1 MRKNYRLLI
10 RGILV
15 SLIVISAWVSAAAQD
30 FPTRPVEII
39 VGFAP
44 GGGTDLTARAVA
56 NHAHKYFGQPFVV
69 VNKAGA
75 AGTIASQFVAS
86 VKPDGYTLLTGGG
99 SETTTAGHF
108 RKLPFHPIGDFE
120 PVINVVRQQINLN
133 VRADS
138 PWKSIQEFLADAKK
152 NPEKY
157 SYASS
162 GVGSLYHAAVIVLEM
177 RTGVKL
183 RHVPFKGGAETLS
196 ALIGGHVDVAISA
209 PDEAFALIESGRV
222 RSLVTFSASRGQLL
236 PNVPT
241 LQETGHDFFMENMKG
256 LMAPKGTPKP
266 IIQKLHDGVKK
277 MMFEDA
283 GFKESL
289 AKVKLEMQYLSSDD
303 FAKALWFM
311 YNQIGGGLKK

>member
-1 MRKNYRLLI
+1 
-10 RGILV
+10 
-15 SLIVISAWVSAAAQD
+15 
-30 FPTRPVEII
+30 
-39 VGFAP
+39 
-44 GGGTDLTARAVA
+44 
-56 NHAHKYFGQPFVV
+56 
-69 VNKAGA
+69 
-75 AGTIASQFVAS
+75 
-86 VKPDGYTLLTGGG
+86 
-99 SETTTAGHF
+99 
-108 RKLPFHPIGDFE
+108 
-120 PVINVVRQQINLN
+120 
-133 VRADS
+133 
-138 PWKSIQEFLADAKK
+138 
-152 NPEKY
+152 
-157 SYASS
+157 
-162 GVGSLYHAAVIVLEM
+162 M